1 MKIVLIAPT
10 YLPALR
16 ANTIQVMKMAQAMV
30 SLGHDLRVLV
40 PLGDVEHDQLTWD
53 DLAHHYGLRW
63 RFEIEWLPTDHRLR
77 SYDYGLKSVNRAQK
91 LGADL
96 IYTRLPQSAAL
107 ASLMG
112 IPSIYEIHDL
122 PQGRMGPWMLMR
134 FLKGRGARA
143 LVVITAAL
151 RDAVTERYGKLLNNR
166 KESPL
171 PIIVEPDGVD
181 LARYQNIPTPQQ
193 ARKALSFSL
202 SLQSS
207 SFVAGYTGHLY
218 PGRGSDLILDIAGQ
232 LPGINFMLVG
242 GETAD
247 VSRVRQKIKNLGLKN
262 ITLTGFIPNADLP
275 QYQAACDILLMPY
288 QRRVTASSGG
298 DIARYLS
305 PMKLFEYMACGRA
318 IISSDLPVL
327 QEILNDEN
335 AVLLPPD
342 DLTSWVTAIQDLRT
356 NSDIRAQRATQAQ
369 QDAQQYSWNARAH
382 KIITVIQDDSQ
393 IANH

>member
-112 IPSIYEIHDL
+112 IPSIYEIHDF
-122 PQGRMGPWMLMR
+122 PQGRMAPWMLRR
-134 FLKGRGARA
+134 FLKGSGARA

-151 RDAVTERYGKLLNNR
+151 RDAVAERYGRLLNNR
-166 KESPL
+166 KVPHF

-181 LARYQNIPTPQQ
+181 LARYQRIPTPQQ
-193 ARKALSFSL
+193 ARKSMFFSL
-202 SLQSS
+202 SLPSS
-207 SFVAGYTGHLY
+207 SFLAGYTGHLY
-218 PGRGSDLILDIAGQ
+218 PGRGSDLILDIAGH
-232 LPGINFMLVG
+232 LPNINFMLVG

-247 VSRVRQKIKNLGLKN
+247 VSCVRQKIKNLGLKN
-262 ITLTGFIPNADLP
+262 ITLTGFIPNAEIP
-275 QYQAACDILLMPY
+275 KYQAACDILLMPY
-288 QRRVTASSGG
+288 QRRVAASSGG

-318 IISSDLPVL
+318 IISSDLLVL
-327 QEILNDEN
+327 KEILNHEN

-342 DLTSWVTAIQDLRT
+342 DLTAWVTAIQDLSA
-356 NSDIRAQRATQAQ
+356 NPEKRAQLAAQAQ
-369 QDAQQYSWNARAH
+369 KDAQQYSWKVRAQ
-382 KIITVIQDDSQ
+382 KIISAIQDDSQ